1 MIGCNRPAMAAAGG
15 LFETAF
21 LTRFQ
26 IIITHQPGNPV
37 ASGDDTVLNEISVHV
52 RASISLL
59 RQAKTL
65 PDMSKQHHVLA
76 LAFTSGAAFPSEL
89 ACRILIGYCLES
101 LR

>member
-37 ASGDDTVLNEISVHV
+37 ASGDDTVLNEISVHA

-59 RQAKTL
+59 RKAKTL
-65 PDMSKQHHVLA
+65 LDMSKQHHVLA

-89 ACRILIGYCLES
+89 GVASR
-101 LR
+101 